1 VPEFLSFVLASRGFT
16 TVRTPGSPVIS
27 VVKMEAAAGLAR
39 VSKDAGDSGGAAF
52 VTQVVKT
59 KHQTPK
65 TLVEAIKGALSKTG
79 GSVAALGESS
89 YLIISDLGP
98 RVDEAMAMLER
109 LDVPDSTVLREVA
122 LANISAGS
130 AIATL
135 QSLAGPK
142 NQSGRKLA
150 GDLVAGPDG
159 RSILLVCPPEAEE
172 SWRALVTAIDKREAT
187 TTQTYTPRFF
197 AARDVSKL
205 VEAVVTGGGP
215 GAGSGASGDR
225 DDRFRVVVDE
235 LTGGL
240 IVTATASQHEKIEA
254 LMARLDA
261 AERAPTPVKSFPV
274 RNRPVDE
281 LLATLQQL
289 IAAGALEA
297 PGEYGSGPA
306 RGEARDQV
314 RTGAAQSSYR
324 QPMPTATGDVARGG
338 AGSGNTTSPG
348 GNTGASA
355 LSTSGSGDLGP
366 AGNSASSSRGPLLRT
381 GATAS
386 GSGSRSGLSLTA
398 DRATNAIIAIGEP
411 RMLSQLE
418 SLITTLDVRQPQLML
433 EAMLV
438 SLNDS
443 EALSLGVE
451 LEKIGSIENA
461 TTKLASLFGLS
472 NGGPATG
479 TVGSAAGFSGVV
491 LNPGEFGVLIR
502 ALESINK
509 TRSLSNPKL
518 LVSNNEQA
526 VFSSVLQQPITQQ
539 TRTGSNDTTFSY
551 GGSESAGTTISVR
564 PQIARGDHLVL
575 EYTIKLSSFVGS
587 SSAAGLPP
595 PKQENSV
602 DSVATIPD
610 GHVVAVG
617 GLELVTSTE
626 GESRVPLLGEVP
638 LIGELFKSRNNGSG
652 KTRFYVFIK
661 ATVLRSTDFEDLK
674 YLSDQ
679 ASAAMHVDD
688 GFPEVKARVIR

>member
-1 VPEFLSFVLASRGFT
+1 MCNASAAAPARAWITSTPPAFQPASQPPDLSLPDTMKLSRLVDLAGEVSGVAYSYNPQELEQSVTLRVPGGLARKDVPEFLSFVLASRGFT

-52 VTQVVKT
+52 VTQVVKA

-89 YLIISDLGP
+89 YLIISDLGA
-98 RVDEAMAMLER
+98 RVDEALAMLER
-109 LDVPDSTVLREVA
+109 LDVPDTTVLREVA

-142 NQSGRKLA
+142 SQSGRKLA
-150 GDLVAGPDG
+150 GDLVPGADG

-172 SWRALVTAIDKREAT
+172 SWRSLITAIDKREAT

-205 VEAVVTGGGP
+205 VEAVVTGSGIGVGG
-215 GAGSGASGDR
+215 GGSAADK

-240 IVTATASQHEKIEA
+240 IVTATAPQHEKIEA

-297 PGEYGSGPA
+297 PGEDGSGSA

-338 AGSGNTTSPG
+338 SNSGSSGSPG
-348 GNTGASA
+348 GNSTASTPSPSGA
-355 LSTSGSGDLGP
+355 GEVGP
-366 AGNSASSSRGPLLRT
+366 AGNSVNSGRGPLLRT
-381 GATAS
+381 GAT
-386 GSGSRSGLSLTA
+386 GSGPGAGSRAGLSLTA

-418 SLITTLDVRQPQLML
+418 SLIATLDVRQPQLML

-479 TVGSAAGFSGVV
+479 TVGSAAGISGVV

-587 SSAAGLPP
+587 SS
-595 PKQENSV
+595 
-602 DSVATIPD
+602 
-610 GHVVAVG
+610 
-617 GLELVTSTE
+617 
-626 GESRVPLLGEVP
+626 
-638 LIGELFKSRNNGSG
+638 
-652 KTRFYVFIK
+652 
-661 ATVLRSTDFEDLK
+661 
-674 YLSDQ
+674 
-679 ASAAMHVDD
+679 
-688 GFPEVKARVIR
+688 